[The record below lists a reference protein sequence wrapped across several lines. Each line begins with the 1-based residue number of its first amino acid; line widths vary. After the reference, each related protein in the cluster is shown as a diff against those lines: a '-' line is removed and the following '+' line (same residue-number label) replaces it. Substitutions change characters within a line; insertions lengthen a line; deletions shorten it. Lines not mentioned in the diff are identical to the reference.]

1 MPRYIKYP
9 VLALFVGAVIFFAT
23 SNDAP
28 VDEPVSSAVTTPQP
42 NYLITDAG
50 IRATE

>member
-23 SNDAP
+23 GKQTPES
-28 VDEPVSSAVTTPQP
+28 EPVRSAVTVSQP
-42 NYLITDAG
+42 NYLITDG
-50 IRATE
+50 NLRPPQ